1 VSRGEG
7 ETMGIPGQDPSNSDI
22 THALLART
30 GFATIAEMSQ
40 NIMFATKHPTLG
52 LGKKPFRPGVPA
64 QLKKFDE
71 VEVDGTIQPCIILEY
86 LDGMDGE
93 TIEYAHPLKTMFSEL
108 EFIARH
114 DCSATYIRRKR
125 LDKGL

>member
-1 VSRGEG
+1 MAR
-7 ETMGIPGQDPSNSDI
+7 IPGQDPSNSDI

-30 GFATIAEMSQ
+30 GFSTIAEMSQ
-40 NIMFATKHPTLG
+40 NIMFATKHPPLG

-71 VEVDGTIQPCIILEY
+71 CDVNGKIQPCVILEY

-93 TIEYAHPLKTMFSEL
+93 TIDYAQPLKTMFSEL
-108 EFIARH
+108 EFIPRGE
-114 DCSATYIRRKR
+114 CSATYIRQKR
-125 LDKGL
+125 LEKGL

>member
-1 VSRGEG
+1 MAR
-7 ETMGIPGQDPSNSDI
+7 IAGQDPSNSDI

-40 NIMFATKHPTLG
+40 NIMFATKRKM
-52 LGKKPFRPGVPA
+52 LGKQPFRPGVPA

-71 VEVDGTIQPCIILEY
+71 VEVDGKVQPCIILEY

-93 TIEYAHPLKTMFSEL
+93 TIDYAQPLNTMFSEL
-108 EFIARH
+108 EFIPRH
-114 DCSATYIRRKR
+114 DCAATYIRRKR
-125 LDKGL
+125 LEKGL